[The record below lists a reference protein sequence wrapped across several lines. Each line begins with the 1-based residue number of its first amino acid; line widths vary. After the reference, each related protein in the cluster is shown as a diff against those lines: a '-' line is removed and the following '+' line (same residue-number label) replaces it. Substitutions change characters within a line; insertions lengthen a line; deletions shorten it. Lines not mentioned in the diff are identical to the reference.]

1 MKSILVVAL
10 LSIAS
15 LTFAQN
21 QNRVYG
27 PKAKNEKV
35 WINKSNKSEVVTNNN
50 ETVTGGKAKNNQVWA
65 KNYNESETIKVSAD
79 ENKMAL
85 KGPNA
90 KNYKPYQKK
99 TINLNETLEQNLVEN
114 TDSTDQ
120 QNEILI
126 D

>member
-15 LTFAQN
+15 LSFAQN

-65 KNYNESETIKVSAD
+65 KNYNESETVKVSAD

-99 TINLNETLEQNLVEN
+99 TINLDEMLEQNLVEN
-114 TDSTDQ
+114 SDSTNQ